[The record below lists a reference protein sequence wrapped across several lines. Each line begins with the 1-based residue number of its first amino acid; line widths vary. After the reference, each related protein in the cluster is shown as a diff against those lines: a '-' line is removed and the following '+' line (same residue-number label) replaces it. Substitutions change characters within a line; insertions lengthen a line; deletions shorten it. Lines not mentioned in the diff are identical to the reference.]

1 MYRQQYH
8 THEPESVD
16 RCHKELTRWVS
27 EGVVTPLV
35 SDQLPFSRAPEA
47 VQRVADGRAV
57 GRIVVL
63 AT

>member
-1 MYRQQYH
+1 M
-8 THEPESVD
+8 
-16 RCHKELTRWVS
+16 S